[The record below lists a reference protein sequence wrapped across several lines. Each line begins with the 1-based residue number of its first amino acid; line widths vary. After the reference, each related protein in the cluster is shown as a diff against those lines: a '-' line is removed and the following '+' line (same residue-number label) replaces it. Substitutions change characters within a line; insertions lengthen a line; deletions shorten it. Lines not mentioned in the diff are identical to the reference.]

1 MRTTKTKTLVECA
14 LMIALAFIL
23 GYIPI
28 FELPQGG
35 SITACSMMPL
45 VVASFRH
52 GPKWGLLTGFIFSLI
67 QMMLGFENVLYCTT
81 FGAMLLCILLDYVVA
96 YTLVFFCGFA
106 AGRKLGWLWG
116 TILAG
121 VGRWLSLT
129 LSGALLWYMY
139 MPEEFLGMPMVNPW
153 VYSALLN
160 GLLIVLVTAVNL
172 VTLGA
177 MNAMPSLR
185 AKLMARQY

>member
-67 QMMLGFENVLYCTT
+67 QKE
-81 FGAMLLCILLDYVVA
+81 FGNPGIK
-96 YTLVFFCGFA
+96 A
-106 AGRKLGWLWG
+106 ASHH
-116 TILAG
+116 LAQE
-121 VGRWLSLT
+121 SEDI
-129 LSGALLWYMY
+129 SKA
-139 MPEEFLGMPMVNPW
+139 FLHD
-153 VYSALLN
+153 SR
-160 GLLIVLVTAVNL
+160 T
-172 VTLGA
+172 
-177 MNAMPSLR
+177 
-185 AKLMARQY
+185 

>member
-14 LMIALAFIL
+14 LMIAQAFIL

-52 GPKWGLLTGFIFSLI
+52 GPKWGLFTGFIFSLI
-67 QMMLGFENVLYCTT
+67 QMLLGFENVLYCTT

-96 YTLVFFCGFA
+96 YTVMGLACVFGGPFGNTSVKVAVGTVVTGLQRYLCSFLSGILIWGGYA
-106 AGRKLGWLWG
+106 PEGMPVWLY
-116 TILAG
+116 
-121 VGRWLSLT
+121 SLT
-129 LSGALLWYMY
+129 YNGSYMI
-139 MPEEFLGMPMVNPW
+139 PEIILTAV
-153 VYSALLN
+153 AA
-160 GLLIVLVTAVNL
+160 VLVMKILDRQRPVRTA
-172 VTLGA
+172 A
-177 MNAMPSLR
+177 
-185 AKLMARQY
+185 